1 MKIKFII
8 NPISGKKHHG
18 NIVEL
23 IDNHLDTSKFSYD
36 YVFTKK
42 TKDATRLSEEAK
54 KEKYDVIV
62 AVGGDG
68 TLNECAQAVTDSNS
82 AIAVLPCGSG
92 NGFALHFKMKSKLIS
107 AIKQLNHC
115 SVREIDYCS
124 ANNKPFF
131 NVSGVGFDAHIA
143 HLFSTTKIR
152 GFSNYIKLVLKE
164 CLFYPAQKYS
174 IQYNENEET
183 HNAFIV
189 SWANASQFGNGAE
202 ISPNAKVDD
211 GLIDICIVKSL
222 PRYKIPILLYRLFSG
237 SIHKS
242 KYVKIIK
249 TKEAEIQCHDGR
261 SHLDGE
267 PVDLGQKI
275 IIKNHFKKL
284 KVFVPNE
291 EK

>member
-8 NPISGKKHHG
+8 NPISGKKHHS
-18 NIVEL
+18 NIVDL
-23 IDNHLDTSKFSYD
+23 IENHLDKSKFSYD
-36 YVFTKK
+36 CVFTKK
-42 TKDATRLSEEAK
+42 SKDATLLSEEAK
-54 KEKYDVIV
+54 KAKYDVIV

-68 TLNECAQAVTDSNS
+68 TLNECAQAITDSDS

-92 NGFALHFKMKSKLIS
+92 NGFAFHFKMKPKLIS
-107 AIKQLNHC
+107 AIEQLNHC
-115 SVREIDYCS
+115 SIKEVDYCT

-131 NVSGVGFDAHIA
+131 NVSGVGFDAHVA

-152 GFSNYIKLVLKE
+152 GFSNYMKLVLKE

-174 IQYNENEET
+174 IQCDGNEET

-189 SWANASQFGNGAE
+189 SWANASQFGNDAV
-202 ISPNAKVDD
+202 ISPNAIIDD
-211 GLIDICIVKSL
+211 GLIDICIIKSL
-222 PRYKIPILLYRLFSG
+222 PRFKIPILLYRLFNR

-249 TKEAEIQCHDGR
+249 AKEAAIQCNDGR

-267 PVDLGQKI
+267 PVDLGQQI
-275 IIKNHFKKL
+275 IIKNHYKKL